1 MRKSSGSATPPVFL
15 QKRTPP
21 GSENGSRSRPSRFF
35 RKIKWLI
42 PKTAFGDRL
51 FGHIRFLSNHRRF
64 PTRQLR
70 FNDRIFA
77 TTYGDGILR
86 PERAFTSDKYLVK
99 IFVAGLVGERYAIP
113 TLSVL
118 RTEAEIDGHA
128 FPCPCVVKGTHGS
141 GDCVILRRPSDLDRT
156 ALKKNLRASH
166 YARGRE
172 RNYKYAEH
180 RLIVEPVLFEGN
192 PVDDYKVFCWK
203 GEPKFIMYVSDRTRN
218 FFRTLYDTNWAVLD
232 HQFRGNDTTNVVPP
246 PANLAEMLDVS
257 RRLAALFDL
266 VRIDLYSDGHEL
278 YVGEISHVHRSARET
293 FDSAADERGL
303 SALLFS

>member
-1 MRKSSGSATPPVFL
+1 MRKFSGPATGPAFL
-15 QKRTPP
+15 RRMLLP
-21 GSENGSRSRPSRFF
+21 GVKTGSRSLPSGFS
-35 RKIKWLI
+35 RKIKELI

-51 FGHIRFLSNHRRF
+51 FGYIRFLSNHRRL

-77 TTYGDGILR
+77 TTYGDEILR

-99 IFVAGLVGERYAIP
+99 IFVAGVIGEKYAIP

-128 FPCPCVVKGTHGS
+128 FTCPCVVKGTHGS
-141 GDCVILRRPSDLDRT
+141 GDCVILRRPSDPDRA
-156 ALKKNLRASH
+156 ALKKTLRASH

-180 RLIVEPVLFEGN
+180 RLIVEPIIFDGN
-192 PVDDYKVFCWK
+192 PVDDYKVFCWN
-203 GEPKFIMYVSDRTRN
+203 GAPKFIMYASDRNRN

-232 HQFRGNDTTNVVPP
+232 HQFRGNDTTNIVPA
-246 PANLAEMLDVS
+246 PANLPEMLEVS

-278 YVGEISHVHRSARET
+278 YVGEISHVHRSAREK
-293 FDSAADERGL
+293 FDSEADERGL